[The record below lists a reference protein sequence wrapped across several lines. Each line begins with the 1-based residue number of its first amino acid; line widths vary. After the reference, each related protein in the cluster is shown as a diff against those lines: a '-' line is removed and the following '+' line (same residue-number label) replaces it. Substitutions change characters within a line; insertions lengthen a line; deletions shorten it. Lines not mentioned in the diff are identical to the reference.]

1 MKQQKNLTDEQVSR
15 WVNYFLGKPELFLS
29 VPLSNDKH
37 SPWKVNIH
45 TTFLSNEAGI
55 TLSEANGRR
64 ALTLPILEKMSE
76 SKIVIKEV
84 SSRENT
90 YRQKILFWYSML
102 SLEEKMQL
110 PRTVS
115 NKNNICFKSLGE
127 EQKSWDS
134 LALQYEWIG
143 KTVDEIHEALHKIG
157 IIDAGFKTFGGRKKK
172 VIDAETIISQWVS
185 KMLNDENAL
194 WDLPVSLAENS
205 LEVYVSASY
214 IQSVLGMS
222 YSIACKHRTLT
233 APLVEAMV
241 KNKILVDSKN
251 PEDLAGLDL
260 RRQLLRWYRH
270 LSKVEKLALPIFGNI
285 VSLNKMPAEKRP
297 IRASAIKYNS
307 VKSAWSLIHEDL
319 AKLGVINTNY
329 KSVAEKVNLSKAAQ
343 KSKGETLEERFGRL
357 EKTRLEKVTDF
368 INPSPQEPF
377 IQVEQL
383 FALQR
388 KTIASKSGK
397 NNYVTSCN
405 YFIKYLI
412 EFYGT
417 SPLIIVATFDEHI
430 LARFRKY
437 LQQEII
443 SKNVSNS
450 HANTVLSNTRK
461 TLRRLLQV
469 NHSGFSFYG
478 ISGFD
483 HHRVTDA
490 KRPFTNNERLQI
502 LNAIDNGISKSKDIL
517 TPYQKINIGQNPLD
531 SKGGRIRGLSNLDN
545 ARWLFENKLN
555 CTPVYY
561 TTKKSAEEKAFL
573 QIILESDKGLSQVY
587 DEWSVPTMLGVDNLI
602 PHLLRLAQITGM
614 NPEPLLS
621 LDIGDYVD
629 SHPATLRP
637 CLRYWKERSDGHKE
651 YHLDLMNSQLTWLS
665 SSQAKSV
672 KQVFK
677 DVINLTSSLRKDIQ
691 NTEFKNRLFVYQS
704 MSTRNHGKVAPIL
717 GEKGKNLKSLGDAL
731 TRFVSKYDLKNE
743 EGAPLTMTISR
754 FRPTFVSDMLNNGVP
769 LREIQLML
777 GHASIQTTI
786 NYLDSLDF
794 NNISRK
800 KLNDK
805 LKEIHQSTTALTNIS
820 SKEQSNLKDS
830 DEVNIIF
837 QTPLA
842 GCKNIFSPPDFIK
855 KLPSY
860 TPGSPCSQYN
870 KCLGCD
876 NVIITASNLPEIF
889 AMDRDYKHLVSHTRV
904 MDTPY
909 GHVVREN
916 IELIKGIIDPELSDF
931 SKMELES
938 GLRLAEYIDATVLV
952 DGVI

>member
-1 MKQQKNLTDEQVSR
+1 MKQQKNLTDEKVSR

-45 TTFLSNEAGI
+45 TSFLANEAGI
-55 TLSEANGRR
+55 TINEANSRR

-76 SKIVIKEV
+76 SKIVTKEA
-84 SSRENT
+84 SSKENT
-90 YRQKILFWYSML
+90 YRQKILCWYSKL
-102 SLEEKMQL
+102 GPEEKKDL

-127 EQKSWDS
+127 EQKSWGS

-157 IIDAGFKTFGGRKKK
+157 IIDADFKTFEGRKKQ

-205 LEVYVSASY
+205 LEVYVSANY

-222 YSIACKHRTLT
+222 YSIACKYRSLT
-233 APLVEAMV
+233 APLVKAMV

-251 PEDLAGLDL
+251 PEDLAGLDI
-260 RRQLLRWYRH
+260 RRQLLRWYRY
-270 LSKVEKLALPIFGNI
+270 LSKDEKLALPIFGNI

-307 VKSAWSLIHEDL
+307 VKSAWALIHEDL
-319 AKLGVINTNY
+319 EKLGVINTNY
-329 KSVAEKVNLSKAAQ
+329 KSVAERVKASKAAE
-343 KSKGETLEERFGRL
+343 KNKGETLYERFGRL
-357 EKTRLEKVTDF
+357 EKAGVEKITDF
-368 INPSPQEPF
+368 LNPSPQEPY

-405 YFIKYLI
+405 YFIKFLK

-417 SPLIIVATFDEHI
+417 SALIILSTFDEHI
-430 LARFRKY
+430 LSRFRKY

-443 SKNVSNS
+443 SKKVSNN
-450 HANTVLSNTRK
+450 HASTVLSNTRI
-461 TLRRLLQV
+461 TLRRLSQV
-469 NHSGFSFYG
+469 KHLDFDFYG
-478 ISGFD
+478 INGFEQI
-483 HHRVTDA
+483 RATDTN
-490 KRPFTNNERLQI
+490 RPFTKNERLQI
-502 LNAIDNGISKSKDIL
+502 INAIDNGISESKNII

-531 SKGGRIRGLSNLDN
+531 CEGERIRGLSNLDN

-555 CTPVYY
+555 CTPVHYS
-561 TTKKSAEEKAFL
+561 TVQSIEEKAFL
-573 QIILESDKGLSQVY
+573 QIISESDKGLLQVY
-587 DEWSVPTMLGVDNLI
+587 DEWGVSTMLGIDSLL

-614 NPEPLLS
+614 NLEPLLS
-621 LDIGDYVD
+621 LDIDDYVD

-637 CLRYWKERSDGHKE
+637 CLRYWKERSDGDKVL
-651 YHLDLMNSQLTWLS
+651 HLDLMNSQLTWLS
-665 SSQAKSV
+665 SIQSKAV
-672 KQVFK
+672 KLVFK

-704 MSTRNHGKVAPIL
+704 MSTRNHRKVSPIL
-717 GEKGKNLKSLGDAL
+717 CDKGEDPKSLRNAL

-754 FRPTFVSDMLNNGVP
+754 FRPTFVSEMLDNGVP

-786 NYLDSLDF
+786 KYLDSLDF

-805 LKEIHQSTTALTNIS
+805 LKEIHQSTTDLNNIS
-820 SKEQSNLKDS
+820 SKEQPNQKHS
-830 DEVNIIF
+830 DEANIIF

-855 KLPSY
+855 NLPSY